1 MTNSKLK
8 NSIIEKSNEVNDAPT
23 VAIMFAGGGGDALGF
38 VSAGFNLVFAN
49 DSNPD
54 ACKTLKQRYGEE
66 VIHKGNIKN
75 VSNFRKSNVIS
86 GGFPCQGFSV
96 AGPRKTSDERNNL
109 YQYLKK
115 SIEQVKP
122 EFFVAE
128 NVKGF
133 VTLGEKGGKQFFKNG
148 KIQRLGKTSQAI
160 IDELESVGYAVYY
173 ELHNTKHFG
182 IPQDRERIIIVGVR
196 NDIDF
201 KFKFPRPITDGISM
215 EEYGIK
221 KIKVN
226 EDDIYRE
233 SKGDKKDYF
242 SSRYMSRNRIRK
254 WNQPSFTIPA
264 EASQVPAC
272 PDCTKMWGDDKMSD
286 MSDEEMVKGF
296 EQYKKHV
303 AKDLRRLSWRQCAA
317 IQGFPQNYKFAG
329 DIVSIYKQIGNAV
342 PPKLMQQ
349 IANCIMPYFKGEKS
363 SF

>member
-1 MTNSKLK
+1 MAKLILK
-8 NSIIEKSNEVNDAPT
+8 NNIIKKSKKVNSNPT
-23 VAIMFAGGGGDALGF
+23 VTTLFAGGGGDTLGF
-38 VSAGFNLVFAN
+38 VNAGFNLVFAN
-49 DSNPD
+49 DNNPD
-54 ACKTLKQRYGEE
+54 SCKTLIQRYGEK
-66 VIHKGNIKN
+66 VIHKDNIKN
-75 VSNFRKSNVIS
+75 VDEFEKSNVIT

-96 AGPRKTSDERNNL
+96 AGPRKTHDNRNQL

-115 SIEQVKP
+115 SIKQVKP

-133 VTLGEKGGKQFFKNG
+133 VTLGEGGGKQFFKNG
-148 KIQRLGKTSQAI
+148 KIQRLGKIAQTI
-160 IDELESVGYAVYY
+160 INELENVGYTVCY
-173 ELHNTKHFG
+173 ELHNARHFG
-182 IPQDRERIIIVGVR
+182 IPQDRERVIIVGVR
-196 NDIDF
+196 NDLDF
-201 KFKFPRPITDGISM
+201 NFKFPKATTNGISM

-226 EDDIYRE
+226 ESDIYRE
-233 SKGDKKDYF
+233 SGDNKKDYF

-264 EASQVPAC
+264 EASQIPAC
-272 PDCTKMWGDDKMSD
+272 PDCTKMWDNDKMSD

-296 EQYKKHV
+296 EQHKKYV

-317 IQGFPQNYKFAG
+317 IQGFPQDYEFAG

-342 PPKLMQQ
+342 PPKLMQE
-349 IANCIMPYFKGEKS
+349 IANCIMPYFKDKKS

>member
-1 MTNSKLK
+1 MKT
-8 NSIIEKSNEVNDAPT
+8 SNEVNNAPT
-23 VAIMFAGGGGDALGF
+23 VATLFAGGGGDTLGF

-49 DSNPD
+49 DNNPD
-54 ACKTLKQRYGEE
+54 ACRTLKQRYGEE
-66 VIHKGNIKN
+66 LIHEGNIKN
-75 VSNFRKSNVIS
+75 VNSFKKSNVIS

-96 AGPRKTSDERNNL
+96 AGPRKVNDERNHL

-115 SIEQVKP
+115 SIKDVMP

-133 VTLGEKGGKQFFKNG
+133 VTLGEKGGKPFFKNG
-148 KIQRLGKTSQAI
+148 KIQRLGKTAHAI
-160 IDELESVGYAVYY
+160 IDDLKSVGYAVYY
-173 ELHNTKHFG
+173 EMHNAKHFG
-182 IPQDRERIIIVGVR
+182 IPQNRERIIMVGVR

-201 KFKFPRPITDGISM
+201 KFKFPKPITDGISM

-226 EDDIYRE
+226 ESDIYRE
-233 SKGDKKDYF
+233 LKGDRKDYF

-254 WNQPSFTIPA
+254 WNEPSFTIPA

-272 PDCTKMWGDDKMSD
+272 PDCTKMWDDDKMTN
-286 MSDEEMVKGF
+286 MSDEDMVKGF

-317 IQGFPQNYKFAG
+317 IQGFPEDYEFAG

-349 IANCIMPYFKGEKS
+349 IANCIMPYFKGKKS